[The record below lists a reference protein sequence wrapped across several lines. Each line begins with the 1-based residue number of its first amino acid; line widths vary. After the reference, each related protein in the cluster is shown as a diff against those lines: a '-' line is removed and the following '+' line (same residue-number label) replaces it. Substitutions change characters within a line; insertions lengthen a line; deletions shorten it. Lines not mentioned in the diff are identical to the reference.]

1 MEVQLQE
8 LIDKI
13 KSNGVQS
20 AKDEG
25 AKIVSAARAEAVAIV
40 AKAKAEASELLQ
52 KAEETVARNDK
63 SGREAL
69 QLAARDLLLNLNE
82 RITSLFNASM
92 TATTASAMDKEHLS
106 SLIKT
111 VLSTLNSQNA
121 FVISLSEKDA
131 ITFGE
136 ALKAELASLA
146 KAGIEIKPTRGID
159 AGFRIEEK
167 NGAIAYDFSSNVI
180 AENLS
185 AYVNPKLAEDI
196 KKAAN
201 LS

>member
-25 AKIVSAARAEAVAIV
+25 AKIVSEAHAEAVAIV
-40 AKAKAEASELLQ
+40 AKAKAEATDLLQ

-69 QLAARDLLLNLNE
+69 QLAARDLLLNLHG
-82 RITSLFNASM
+82 RITSLFN
-92 TATTASAMDKEHLS
+92 TAMHVATADAMGKEQLS

-111 VLSTLNSQNA
+111 VLDTLNSQNA

-131 ITFGE
+131 SAFGE
-136 ALKAELASLA
+136 ALKGELASA
-146 KAGIEIKPTRGID
+146 VRGGIEIKPTRSID
-159 AGFRIEEK
+159 AGFRLEEK
-167 NGAIAYDFSSNVI
+167 GGAISYDFSSNVI